1 METLKELVFK
11 KFGKHFELRPAGTLE
26 SSLSGDRFEFS
37 LNFQFCNNSCWIV
50 VKVLPK
56 SRFYKLNRKKT
67 IKVMDKV
74 WDCCELFSLG
84 GLFVVEPQDKQMA
97 ERILKVLKEIGVH
110 KVDCVAVCT
119 TEDFKET
126 VESITQLVNK
136 AKHDAAIRSECSGSE
151 LTN

>member
-11 KFGKHFELRPAGTLE
+11 EFGKHFELRPAGTLE

-37 LNFQFCNNSCWIV
+37 LNFQFCSNGCWIV

-97 ERILKVLKEIGVH
+97 ERILKVLREVGVH
-110 KVDCVAVCT
+110 RVDCVAVCT
-119 TEDFKET
+119 LKDFKDA
-126 VESITQLVNK
+126 VGSITQLVK
-136 AKHDAAIRSECSGSE
+136 EAKHDAVIRSERSGSE
-151 LTN
+151 LAN